1 MSCPHQLG
9 AAGMKLEPI
18 DDPSSES
25 NLELFL
31 TQHVDFDWK
40 VDFDAKVVSGCVKL
54 HLMPMDFFASCRDN
68 LRLDIKDINVSRI
81 HINNE
86 PVEFTVDA
94 GSYPN
99 LGNVLSIKVGLQ
111 TSRFVVVIEY
121 CTMPQS
127 SALQWLDAQ
136 MTADKRQPFL
146 FTQCQAIHA
155 RSLFPCQD
163 TPRVKFTFS
172 ASVLA
177 PPEVTVLM
185 GAHRSTPSGH
195 CDEPEKP
202 SIHYFHQDIPIPS
215 YLVALA
221 CGELDHARIGQRSFV
236 WAEPSVL
243 PWAKAEFEGV
253 DDMIAAAE
261 SLCGDYEWGV
271 YDILVLPPSFPY
283 GGMENPCLTFVT
295 PCLLAGDKS
304 LTSVIAHEIAHS
316 WTGNL
321 VTNANWEH
329 FWLNEGHTK
338 YVEGLI
344 LERLYGTDYREL
356 FIELGYEELLVCLE
370 EFKEGHPL
378 AKMVPCLKG
387 IHTDD
392 AFSIVPYQ
400 KGSLFLYFL
409 ENKYGKAAVLSW
421 LKSYISH
428 FRRHSLSTRVWI
440 EFMAAHL
447 GKNILQ
453 EIDWNTWLYHAGS
466 IPWVP
471 RTNRKLSSVVDKV
484 AERIKNTPLGSDAE
498 SAAYVRGQYETMLPL
513 QRQLLWRRLLKCVPL
528 SHDNLLVLNNML
540 AVSTSKNA
548 EIRFLWSLIVLYS
561 QYLPGVDGALEFLNS
576 QGRMKYTRPIYKAL
590 VAWPSIKQQ
599 AINNYKANKQYMH
612 PTTAKLVEK
621 DIELSP

>member
-9 AAGMKLEPI
+9 AADLKLDPI

-25 NLELFL
+25 NPELFL

-54 HLMPMDFFASCRDN
+54 HLMPMDFYAQCRDT
-68 LRLDIKDINVSRI
+68 LKLDIKDINVSHI
-81 HINNE
+81 HINDE
-86 PVEFTVDA
+86 PVEFSVDA
-94 GSYPN
+94 GCYPN
-99 LGNVLSIKVGLQ
+99 LGNVLSINVGQ
-111 TSRFVVVIEY
+111 QNARFVVAIEY

-136 MTADKRQPFL
+136 MTADKKHPFL

-177 PPEVTVLM
+177 PSELTVLM
-185 GAHRSTPSGH
+185 GAQRSTPSRH

-215 YLVALA
+215 YLIALA
-221 CGELDHARIGQRSFV
+221 CGELEHARIGQRSFV

-243 PWAKAEFEGV
+243 PWAKVEFEGV
-253 DDMIAAAE
+253 DDMIAVAE
-261 SLCGDYEWGV
+261 SLCGDYEWGI
-271 YDILVLPPSFPY
+271 YDTLVLPPSFPY

-295 PCLLAGDKS
+295 PCLLAGDRS

-321 VTNANWEH
+321 VTNSNWEH
-329 FWLNEGHTK
+329 FWLNEGHTT

-370 EFKEGHPL
+370 DYKEGHPL

-387 IHTDD
+387 VHTDD
-392 AFSIVPYQ
+392 AFSVVPYQ
-400 KGSLFLYFL
+400 KGSLLLYFL
-409 ENKYGKAAVLSW
+409 ENKYGKEAILSW

-428 FRRHSLSTRVWI
+428 FRRHSLHTRVWM
-440 EFMAAHL
+440 EFLSAHL
-447 GKNILQ
+447 GKNVLQ
-453 EIDWNTWLYHAGS
+453 EVDWNSWLYRAGP

-471 RTNRKLSSVVDKV
+471 KTNRKLSTVVDKV
-484 AERIKNTPLGSDAE
+484 AERIKSTPLGSDAE

-513 QRQLLWRRLLKCVPL
+513 QRQLLWQRLLKCVPL
-528 SHDNLLVLNNML
+528 AHDNLLVLNNML

-548 EIRFLWSLIVLYS
+548 EIRFL
-561 QYLPGVDGALEFLNS
+561 
-576 QGRMKYTRPIYKAL
+576 AL

-612 PTTAKLVEK
+612 PTIAKLVEK
-621 DIELSP
+621 DIELSQ

>member
-1 MSCPHQLG
+1 L
-9 AAGMKLEPI
+9 KLEPI

-25 NLELFL
+25 NPELFL
-31 TQHVDFDWK
+31 TQHVDFDWRI
-40 VDFDAKVVSGCVKL
+40 DFDSKTVNGCVKL
-54 HLMPMDFFASCRDN
+54 HLMPMDFYAQCRDT
-68 LRLDIKDINVSRI
+68 LLFPSTCDFS
-81 HINNE
+81 
-86 PVEFTVDA
+86 
-94 GSYPN
+94 S
-99 LGNVLSIKVGLQ
+99 
-111 TSRFVVVIEY
+111 FVVTIEY

-127 SALQWLDAQ
+127 SALHWLDAQ
-136 MTADKRQPFL
+136 MTSDKKHPFL

-177 PPEVTVLM
+177 PREVTVLM
-185 GAHRSTPSGH
+185 GAQRSTPSQ
-195 CDEPEKP
+195 KP
-202 SIHYFHQDIPIPS
+202 SIHYFSQDIPIPS

-221 CGELDHARIGQRSFV
+221 CGELERIGQRSFV

-253 DDMIAAAE
+253 DDMIAVAE
-261 SLCGDYEWGV
+261 SLCGTYEWGI

-295 PCLLAGDKS
+295 PCLLAGDRS

-329 FWLNEGHTK
+329 FWLNEGHTT

-356 FIELGYEELLVCLE
+356 FIELGYEELLVCVKY
-370 EFKEGHPL
+370 KEGHPL

-387 IHTDD
+387 INMDD

-409 ENKYGKAAVLSW
+409 ENKYGKGEFDSAILSW

-428 FRRHSLSTRVWI
+428 FRRHSVSTRVWM
-440 EFMAAHL
+440 EFLAAHL
-447 GKNILQ
+447 GKNVLQ
-453 EIDWNTWLYHAGS
+453 EIDWNAWLYRAGP

-471 RTNRKLSSVVDKV
+471 KLSTVVDKV
-484 AERIKNTPLGSDAE
+484 AERIKSTPLGSDAE

-528 SHDNLLVLNNML
+528 AHDNLLVLNNML
-540 AVSTSKNA
+540 ALSTSKNA
-548 EIRFLWSLIVLYS
+548 EIRFLLVSNLFLSFKLSKTTICH
-561 QYLPGVDGALEFLNS
+561 ALRFLNS
-576 QGRMKYTRPIYKAL
+576 QGRIKYTRPLYKAL

-612 PTTAKLVEK
+612 PTIAKLVEK
-621 DIELSP
+621 DIELSQ